1 MAVSRPS
8 ARFLLSPR
16 WLLSHV
22 LVALLVVTMVN
33 LGFWQ
38 LRRLD
43 EKRDRNELIEAR
55 TEMPVVPVEELLPLG
70 DDGAVGEARFRR
82 VTAEGT
88 YDDGGTVVVRN
99 RSQDGVAGAWLVT
112 PLELDDGSRVG
123 VLRGFVGLG
132 GDGVPVE
139 APPPEGRVA
148 VEGLVVDPDSFDGT
162 APRDVAPLLEEA
174 GVRPGLVLATG
185 SEPPEPAGAEEGL
198 AGPSSLVP
206 VPPPELSEGNH
217 LSYAVQWFIFSTI
230 AVVGY
235 PLVLRNVVQR
245 RDREADP
252 VVDDRIDRAAGDGRA
267 AARDGVLH
275 QGG

>member
-1 MAVSRPS
+1 VSRPS
-8 ARFLLSPR
+8 ARFLLRPR

-43 EKRDRNELIEAR
+43 EKRDRNALIESR
-55 TEMPVVPVEELLPLG
+55 TEMPVAPVEDLLPLG

-88 YDDGGTVVVRN
+88 YDDGDTVVVRN
-99 RSQDGVAGAWLVT
+99 RSQEGVAGAWLVT
-112 PLELDDGSRVG
+112 PLELDDGTRVG

-132 GDGVPVE
+132 GDGEPAE
-139 APPPEGRVA
+139 APPPGGRVT
-148 VEGLVVDPDSFDGT
+148 VEGVVVDPDSFDGT
-162 APRDVAPLLEEA
+162 APRDVAPLLDEE

-185 SEPPEPAGAEEGL
+185 SEPPEPAAAEQGQ
-198 AGPSSLVP
+198 AGRDSLVP

-235 PLVLRNVVQR
+235 PIVLRNVVQR
-245 RDREADP
+245 RGREAEP
-252 VVDDRIDRAAGDGRA
+252 VVDAQVAGNGQAGARAGD
-267 AARDGVLH
+267 DDVLH